1 MRHKTMH
8 ILGTL
13 SNGGHRRVEQEG
25 AMNLRKL
32 ANAILGL
39 AAGVITLP
47 LAIFAWPLFAAWFFW
62 NEAKEK

>member
-1 MRHKTMH
+1 
-8 ILGTL
+8 
-13 SNGGHRRVEQEG
+13 
-25 AMNLRKL
+25 MNLRKL